1 MSKFSQPSVD
11 STVALIMTQNGR
23 AETKV
28 VSTPRKPSKGGW
40 NAAIFII
47 FVEAA
52 LRFAY
57 YGLAGNLITYLTND
71 LHQSTSTAIKN
82 INTWVG
88 VSAIF
93 PIFGAIVADS
103 LLGRFKTILLSSTIY
118 FIGMVLLTLSVSVI
132 PTHYR
137 EAVFFIALY
146 IVAVGE
152 GGHKPSVQTF
162 AADQF
167 DEGEPEEKAAKSSF
181 FNWWYL
187 GIVVGASSAILVV
200 IYIQVTKF
208 LNYFKDNIGWT
219 AGIGILTGALGV
231 ALLIFLIGIKRY
243 RKQAPVGSPF
253 TMVAQV
259 FVAATRKRRLD
270 QTRQGW
276 GTCYEA
282 GGTDIE
288 GQPRK
293 RTLAATDQFRFLDK
307 AMIIDDLDAL
317 SKARNPWRLCS
328 LNQVEEVK
336 LVLRLLPIWL
346 SCLMFTVVIVQT
358 HTLFIKQGSTMTRSI
373 GPNFQVPPASFQSLV
388 GLTILFTIP
397 LYERVFIP
405 AARKITGNSSGIT
418 MLQRIGVGLFLSIVE
433 MVVAALVEA
442 KRVSIA
448 REHGLMDIPKATI
461 PMSVWWILPQYMI
474 SGISDVFTVVGLQEL
489 FYDQMPESMRSMGA
503 AAYIS
508 VTGLGS
514 FFNTA
519 IITVVQAI
527 TARSSGILLGN
538 NLNRAHV
545 DYFYWILAVLSAL
558 NFCVYLWVAHGFV
571 YKKVEGE
578 KPQEG
583 RELAFA
589 EHLDAKT

>member
-1 MSKFSQPSVD
+1 MD
-11 STVALIMTQNGR
+11 STVAPITEQNGQE
-23 AETKV
+23 ETKA
-28 VSTPRKPSKGGW
+28 VSTARKPSKGGW

-47 FVEAA
+47 FVEVA
-52 LRFAY
+52 LRFSY

-103 LLGRFKTILLSSTIY
+103 LLGRFKTILLSTTIY
-118 FIGMVLLTLSVSVI
+118 FIGMALLTVSVSVV

-146 IVAVGE
+146 ILAVGE
-152 GGHKPSVQTF
+152 GGHKPCVQTF

-167 DEGEPEEKAAKSSF
+167 DEEKPEEKAAKSSF

-200 IYIQVTKF
+200 IYIQ
-208 LNYFKDNIGWT
+208 DNLGWT
-219 AGIGILTGALGV
+219 AGIGILAGALGV
-231 ALLIFLIGIKRY
+231 ALFIFLTGIKRY
-243 RKQAPVGSPF
+243 RKQSPVGSPF

-259 FVAATRKRRLD
+259 FVAATRKRRVVR
-270 QTRQGW
+270 TRQGCCI
-276 GTCYEA
+276 CYET

-293 RTLAATDQFRFLDK
+293 RTLAATNQFRFLDK
-307 AMIIDDLDAL
+307 AMIIDVVDAS
-317 SKARNPWRLCS
+317 SKTRNPWRLCS

-336 LVLRLLPIWL
+336 LVLRLLP
-346 SCLMFTVVIVQT
+346 SVQT

-388 GLTILFTIP
+388 GLTILFSIP

-405 AARKITGNSSGIT
+405 AARKITGHSSGIT
-418 MLQRIGVGLFLSIVE
+418 MLQRIGIGLFLSVVE
-433 MVVAALVEA
+433 MVVAALVES
-442 KRVSIA
+442 KR
-448 REHGLMDIPKATI
+448 ATI

-519 IITVVQAI
+519 IITVVQA
-527 TARSSGILLGN
+527 TTSGSGGILLGN

-545 DYFYWILAVLSAL
+545 DYFYWILAALSAL
-558 NFCVYLWVAHGFV
+558 NFCVYLWVANGFV

-578 KPQEG
+578 RPQEG
-583 RELAFA
+583 RELIG
-589 EHLDAKT
+589 LR

>member
-1 MSKFSQPSVD
+1 MPRTSSNLPWMSSSLQSRLKMAGNS
-11 STVALIMTQNGR
+11 
-23 AETKV
+23 
-28 VSTPRKPSKGGW
+28 PRSSLPCGKPSKGGW
-40 NAAIFII
+40 NSAIFII
-47 FVEAA
+47 FVEVT

-57 YGLAGNLITYLTND
+57 YGLAANLITYLTND

-82 INTWVG
+82 VNTWVG

-93 PIFGAIVADS
+93 PVFGAILADS
-103 LLGRFKTILLSSTIY
+103 LLGRFKTIILASAIY
-118 FIGMVLLTLSVSVI
+118 FLGMILLTLSVSVI

-146 IVAVGE
+146 ILAVGE
-152 GGHKPSVQTF
+152 GGHKPCVQTF

-167 DEGEPEEKAAKSSF
+167 DEEKPEEKAAKSSF

-187 GIVVGASSAILVV
+187 GIVAGASSAVLLV
-200 IYIQVTKF
+200 IYIQ
-208 LNYFKDNIGWT
+208 DNVGWT
-219 AGIGILTGALGV
+219 AGFGMLTGALGV
-231 ALLIFLIGIKRY
+231 ALFIFLAGIKRY
-243 RKQAPVGSPF
+243 RKQAPVKSPF

-259 FVAATRKRRLD
+259 FVAAMRKRRVIET
-270 QTRQGW
+270 QQGL
-276 GTCYEA
+276 GICYDA
-282 GGTDIE
+282 GGTDVE
-288 GQPRK
+288 GQPGNS
-293 RTLAATDQFRFLDK
+293 RTLAATNQYRFLDK
-307 AMIIDDLDAL
+307 AMIIDNLDAS
-317 SKARNPWRLCS
+317 SKPRNPWRLCS

-346 SCLMFTVVIVQT
+346 SCFMFTAVLAQT
-358 HTLFIKQGSTMTRSI
+358 HTLFIKQGSTMIRSI

-397 LYERVFIP
+397 IYDRILVP
-405 AARKITGNSSGIT
+405 AARKLTGHRSGVT
-418 MLQRIGVGLFLSIVE
+418 MLQRIGIGLFLSVIE

-448 REHGLMDIPKATI
+448 REHGLIDTPKATV

-489 FYDQMPESMRSMGA
+489 FYDQMPESMRSLGA
-503 AAYIS
+503 AAHVS
-508 VTGLGS
+508 VIGVGS
-514 FFNTA
+514 FINTA

-527 TARSSGILLGN
+527 TARSSGILLGD

-545 DYFYWILAVLSAL
+545 DYFYWVLAVLSAL
-558 NFCVYLWVAHGFV
+558 NFCVYLWIASGFV

-578 KPQEG
+578 EPQQG
-583 RELAFA
+583 KG
-589 EHLDAKT
+589 LDLDM

>member
-1 MSKFSQPSVD
+1 
-11 STVALIMTQNGR
+11 
-23 AETKV
+23 
-28 VSTPRKPSKGGW
+28 
-40 NAAIFII
+40 
-47 FVEAA
+47 
-52 LRFAY
+52 
-57 YGLAGNLITYLTND
+57 
-71 LHQSTSTAIKN
+71 
-82 INTWVG
+82 
-88 VSAIF
+88 
-93 PIFGAIVADS
+93 
-103 LLGRFKTILLSSTIY
+103 
-118 FIGMVLLTLSVSVI
+118 
-132 PTHYR
+132 
-137 EAVFFIALY
+137 
-146 IVAVGE
+146 
-152 GGHKPSVQTF
+152 
-162 AADQF
+162 
-167 DEGEPEEKAAKSSF
+167 
-181 FNWWYL
+181 
-187 GIVVGASSAILVV
+187 
-200 IYIQVTKF
+200 
-208 LNYFKDNIGWT
+208 
-219 AGIGILTGALGV
+219 
-231 ALLIFLIGIKRY
+231 
-243 RKQAPVGSPF
+243 
-253 TMVAQV
+253 
-259 FVAATRKRRLD
+259 
-270 QTRQGW
+270 
-276 GTCYEA
+276 
-282 GGTDIE
+282 
-288 GQPRK
+288 
-293 RTLAATDQFRFLDK
+293 
-307 AMIIDDLDAL
+307 MIIDDLDAS
-317 SKARNPWRLCS
+317 SKNRNPWRLCS

-405 AARKITGNSSGIT
+405 AARKITGHSSGIT
-418 MLQRIGVGLFLSIVE
+418 MLQRIGIGLFLSIVE

-448 REHGLMDIPKATI
+448 REHGLMDIPRATI

-589 EHLDAKT
+589 ENLDAKT

>member
-1 MSKFSQPSVD
+1 MSKFSQPSMD
-11 STVALIMTQNGR
+11 STVAPITEQNGQE
-23 AETKV
+23 ETKA
-28 VSTPRKPSKGGW
+28 VSNARKPSKGGW

-47 FVEAA
+47 FVEVA
-52 LRFAY
+52 LRFSY

-103 LLGRFKTILLSSTIY
+103 LLGRFKTILLSTTIY
-118 FIGMVLLTLSVSVI
+118 FIGMALLTVSVSVV

-146 IVAVGE
+146 ILAVGE
-152 GGHKPSVQTF
+152 GGHKPCVQTF

-167 DEGEPEEKAAKSSF
+167 DEEKPEEKAAKSSF

-200 IYIQVTKF
+200 IYIQ
-208 LNYFKDNIGWT
+208 DNLGWT
-219 AGIGILTGALGV
+219 AGIGILAGALGV
-231 ALLIFLIGIKRY
+231 ALFIFLTGIKRY
-243 RKQAPVGSPF
+243 RKQSPVGSPF

-259 FVAATRKRRLD
+259 FVAATRKRRVVR
-270 QTRQGW
+270 TRQGCCI
-276 GTCYEA
+276 CYET

-293 RTLAATDQFRFLDK
+293 RTLAATNQFRFLDK
-307 AMIIDDLDAL
+307 AMIIDVVDAS
-317 SKARNPWRLCS
+317 SKTRNPWRLCS

-388 GLTILFTIP
+388 GLTILFSIP

-405 AARKITGNSSGIT
+405 AARKITGHSSGIT
-418 MLQRIGVGLFLSIVE
+418 MLQRIGIGLFLSVVE
-433 MVVAALVEA
+433 MVVAALVES

-448 REHGLMDIPKATI
+448 REHGLMDTPKATI

-519 IITVVQAI
+519 IITVVQA
-527 TARSSGILLGN
+527 TTSGSGGILLGN

-545 DYFYWILAVLSAL
+545 DYFYWILAALSAL
-558 NFCVYLWVAHGFV
+558 NFCVYLWVANGFV

-578 KPQEG
+578 RPQEG
-583 RELAFA
+583 RELIG
-589 EHLDAKT
+589 LR

>member
-1 MSKFSQPSVD
+1 MSKFLQPSSTD
-11 STVALIMTQNGR
+11 STVAPIMTQNGEE
-23 AETKV
+23 ETKV

-40 NAAIFII
+40 NSAIFII
-47 FVEAA
+47 FVEVA

-71 LHQSTSTAIKN
+71 LHQSISTAIKN
-82 INTWVG
+82 VNTWVG

-93 PIFGAIVADS
+93 PIFGAVVADS
-103 LLGRFKTILLSSTIY
+103 LLGRFKTILLASAIY

-132 PTHYR
+132 PTHYH
-137 EAVFFIALY
+137 EAVFFTALY
-146 IVAVGE
+146 ILAIGE
-152 GGHKPSVQTF
+152 GGHKPCVQTF

-167 DEGEPEEKAAKSSF
+167 DEEKPGEKEAKSSF

-187 GIVVGASSAILVV
+187 GIVAGASSAVLLV
-200 IYIQVTKF
+200 IYIQ
-208 LNYFKDNIGWT
+208 DNVGWT
-219 AGIGILTGALGV
+219 AGFGMLTGALGV
-231 ALLIFLIGIKRY
+231 ALFIFLIGIKKY

-259 FVAATRKRRLD
+259 FVAAMRKRRLRRVIE
-270 QTRQGW
+270 THQG
-276 GTCYEA
+276 GGICYEA

-288 GQPRK
+288 GQPRS
-293 RTLAATDQFRFLDK
+293 RTLAATNQFRFLDK
-307 AMIIDDLDAL
+307 AMIIDNLDAS
-317 SKARNPWRLCS
+317 SKPINPWRLCS

-346 SCLMFTVVIVQT
+346 NCLMFTAVLVQT
-358 HTLFIKQGSTMTRSI
+358 HTLFIKQGSTMIRSI

-388 GLTILFTIP
+388 GLTILFTVPI
-397 LYERVFIP
+397 YDRIFVP
-405 AARKITGNSSGIT
+405 AARKLTRHRSGIT
-418 MLQRIGVGLFLSIVE
+418 MLQRIGIGLFLSIVE
-433 MVVAALVEA
+433 MVVAAVVEF
-442 KRVSIA
+442 KRVNIA
-448 REHGLMDIPKATI
+448 RQHGLMDTPKATI

-503 AAYIS
+503 AAHIS
-508 VTGLGS
+508 VIGVGS
-514 FFNTA
+514 FINTA

-527 TARSSGILLGN
+527 TARSSGILLGD

-545 DYFYWILAVLSAL
+545 DYFYWILAALSAA

-578 KPQEG
+578 EQQEG
-583 RELAFA
+583 KELEFA
-589 EHLDAKT
+589 EQVDANT